1 MGLLDSRE
9 SEGSR
14 PWAPRAPHHNID
26 HPPSSSGHWIST
38 GPIVMLLL
46 WPRPYG
52 QHGICGPAQA
62 KSSTFVAILGTKVPG
77 FVWDPLGDGLFGF
90 LPRSRLFH
98 VIAPSTLV
106 GSSELWRGNASWV
119 GYLGDHH
126 TRLPHVHGHA
136 EHGLSLKWLAPTGNH
151 SAPCVPGT
159 LGRTTGLVRGKS
171 LA

>member
-26 HPPSSSGHWIST
+26 HPPASSGHWIST

-62 KSSTFVAILGTKVPG
+62 KSSTFDAILGTKVPG
-77 FVWDPLGDGLFGF
+77 FVWDPQGDGSFGF
-90 LPRSRLFH
+90 PHNQGLPMSLT
-98 VIAPSTLV
+98 AWSTLLGFPKLWHGNCQV
-106 GSSELWRGNASWV
+106 GWMPWGPS
-119 GYLGDHH
+119 H
-126 TRLPHVHGHA
+126 RLPHVHGHA
-136 EHGLSLKWLAPTGNH
+136 EHGSSL
-151 SAPCVPGT
+151 
-159 LGRTTGLVRGKS
+159 
-171 LA
+171 

>member
-1 MGLLDSRE
+1 MKVSMNNGSLGLTRVQGTLSL
-9 SEGSR
+9 GFNK
-14 PWAPRAPHHNID
+14 PHIISIT
-26 HPPSSSGHWIST
+26 PPSSSGHWISK

-46 WPRPYG
+46 WLRPYG

-136 EHGLSLKWLAPTGNH
+136 EHGLSL
-151 SAPCVPGT
+151 
-159 LGRTTGLVRGKS
+159 
-171 LA
+171 